1 MKNARIL
8 IIPDVHGRSFWRTA
22 VDKALKS
29 DIIPEIVFLGDYVD
43 PYPLEGI
50 SPGEAINGLF
60 EILSIKKKN
69 PDKVHLLLGN
79 HDMGYLDSYI
89 NTCRRDEEHE
99 ALLHRLFSVNL
110 PLFDLAWETRVSG
123 KRFLF
128 THAGVNRR
136 WLLGNEFFFE
146 GKEDI
151 TASFLNGALHSN
163 SQQSSRYEELLSILS
178 DASFLRGGSTTYG
191 SVIWADVA
199 EFLIDDN
206 CLKDTIQVFGHT
218 QQLEAP
224 LCLGEKG
231 NPNTYCLD
239 CREPFILDAE
249 GNIRHYSTG
258 EIVGL

>member
-1 MKNARIL
+1 MINAKVL

-22 VDKALKS
+22 VDDALKS
-29 DIIPEIVFLGDYVD
+29 DIIPDIVFLGDYVD
-43 PYPLEGI
+43 PYPHEEIL
-50 SPGEAINGLF
+50 PGEAISGLF
-60 EILSIKKKN
+60 EILSIKRKY
-69 PDKVHLLLGN
+69 PQRVHLLLGN
-79 HDMGYLDSYI
+79 HDMGYLDSHI

-99 ALLHRLFSVNL
+99 ALLYRLFSVNL
-110 PLFDLAWETRVSG
+110 PLFDLAWETSVSG
-123 KRFLF
+123 RRFLF

-136 WLLGNEFFFE
+136 WLLGNAFFFE
-146 GKEDI
+146 GKDDI

-163 SQQSSRYEELLSILS
+163 SLHSSRYEELLSILS

-218 QQLEAP
+218 QQIDSP
-224 LCLGEKG
+224 LCLGKEV
-231 NPNTYCLD
+231 PNVYCLD
-239 CREPFILDAE
+239 CREPFILDAD
-249 GNIRHYSTG
+249 GNIRHHPTG